1 MKILRTIDEL
11 KSVSG
16 PTHLAI
22 GVFDGLHL
30 GHQAVIARALESS
43 RTTGG
48 TAVVVTF
55 HPHPVRVLR
64 PEKAPRLLTSTL
76 HKSNAHRAIGS

>member
-11 KSVSG
+11 KSVPG

-30 GHQAVIARALESS
+30 GHQAVIGRALESS
-43 RTTGG
+43 RAMGRITG
-48 TAVVVTF
+48 AQD
-55 HPHPVRVLR
+55 
-64 PEKAPRLLTSTL
+64 
-76 HKSNAHRAIGS
+76 N